1 MFEKIINSGVPV
13 RLGSDARCCSPG
25 HTTKFGS
32 YSIMDLN
39 SSKVVDIQLVR
50 VRIPKDLKK
59 FMYGTL
65 LKKNNINDHCERM
78 IILVRF
84 RISFCEIKEYQI
96 I

>member
-1 MFEKIINSGVPV
+1 MKNLLQKHQELFEKIINSGVPV

-59 FMYGTL
+59 KFFVCNVL
-65 LKKNNINDHCERM
+65 LSLCMVCGNA
-78 IILVRF
+78 L
-84 RISFCEIKEYQI
+84 
-96 I
+96 

>member
-1 MFEKIINSGVPV
+1 
-13 RLGSDARCCSPG
+13 
-25 HTTKFGS
+25 
-32 YSIMDLN
+32 MDLN

-50 VRIPKDLKK
+50 VRIPKDFKKKFFLQRTFK

-96 I
+96 IWIKPLLFTQIDMM